1 MKKLTESEIYIID
14 SLFERKQIDKQ
25 RLIKAIS
32 ILPEKLI
39 GDVLNSLTEGIVN
52 ITSSNIK
59 EPISTYIL
67 KDTPNKFLTI
77 KEIKDFYNIG
87 IGEAKDIVD
96 GIPSV
101 LDTTLRVGNEVID
114 KSKTLEFQNF
124 ILRLKDIR
132 MWVARDKDNQLYL
145 YRDKPTKGMA
155 SDTIVWL
162 TTSFNTIHI
171 DSDLFPSVKWE
182 DKEPT
187 RVTVRLA

>member
-1 MKKLTESEIYIID
+1 MEKLTESEIYIID

-67 KDTPNKFLTI
+67 KDTPNKLLTI

-87 IGEAKDIVD
+87 IGEAKVIVD

-101 LDTTLRVGNEVID
+101 LDTTVRVGNEVID

-124 ILRLKDIR
+124 ILRLKDI
-132 MWVARDKDNQLYL
+132 
-145 YRDKPTKGMA
+145 GC
-155 SDTIVWL
+155 TI
-162 TTSFNTIHI
+162 
-171 DSDLFPSVKWE
+171 DLILK
-182 DKEPT
+182 
-187 RVTVRLA
+187 

>member
-1 MKKLTESEIYIID
+1 MEKLTESEIYIID

-67 KDTPNKFLTI
+67 KDTPNKLLTI

-87 IGEAKDIVD
+87 LREAKDIVD
-96 GIPSV
+96 EIPSV

-114 KSKTLEFQNF
+114 KSKTPEFQNF
-124 ILRLKDIR
+124 ILRLKDI
-132 MWVARDKDNQLYL
+132 
-145 YRDKPTKGMA
+145 GC
-155 SDTIVWL
+155 TI
-162 TTSFNTIHI
+162 
-171 DSDLFPSVKWE
+171 DLILK
-182 DKEPT
+182 
-187 RVTVRLA
+187 

>member
-1 MKKLTESEIYIID
+1 MEKLTESEIYIID

-32 ILPEKLI
+32 ILPETLI

-67 KDTPNKFLTI
+67 KDTPNKLLTI

-87 IGEAKDIVD
+87 LREAKDIVD
-96 GIPSV
+96 EIPSV

-114 KSKTLEFQNF
+114 KSKTPEFQNF
-124 ILRLKDIR
+124 ILRLKDI
-132 MWVARDKDNQLYL
+132 
-145 YRDKPTKGMA
+145 GC
-155 SDTIVWL
+155 TI
-162 TTSFNTIHI
+162 
-171 DSDLFPSVKWE
+171 DLILK
-182 DKEPT
+182 
-187 RVTVRLA
+187 

>member
-1 MKKLTESEIYIID
+1 MEKLTESEIYIID
-14 SLFERKQIDKQ
+14 SLFERKQIDRQ

-67 KDTPNKFLTI
+67 KDTPNKLLTI

-87 IGEAKDIVD
+87 LREAKDIVD
-96 GIPSV
+96 EIPSV

-124 ILRLKDIR
+124 ILRLKDI
-132 MWVARDKDNQLYL
+132 
-145 YRDKPTKGMA
+145 GC
-155 SDTIVWL
+155 TI
-162 TTSFNTIHI
+162 
-171 DSDLFPSVKWE
+171 DLILK
-182 DKEPT
+182 
-187 RVTVRLA
+187 

>member
-1 MKKLTESEIYIID
+1 MEKLTESEIYIID

-25 RLIKAIS
+25 RLIKTIS

-67 KDTPNKFLTI
+67 KDTPNKLLTI

-124 ILRLKDIR
+124 ILRLKNI
-132 MWVARDKDNQLYL
+132 
-145 YRDKPTKGMA
+145 GC
-155 SDTIVWL
+155 TI
-162 TTSFNTIHI
+162 
-171 DSDLFPSVKWE
+171 DLILK
-182 DKEPT
+182 
-187 RVTVRLA
+187 

>member
-1 MKKLTESEIYIID
+1 MEKLTESEIYIID

-67 KDTPNKFLTI
+67 KDTTNKLLTI

-87 IGEAKDIVD
+87 IGEAKVIVD
-96 GIPSV
+96 EMPSV

-114 KSKTLEFQNF
+114 KSETLEFQNF
-124 ILRLKDIR
+124 ILRLKDI
-132 MWVARDKDNQLYL
+132 
-145 YRDKPTKGMA
+145 GC
-155 SDTIVWL
+155 TI
-162 TTSFNTIHI
+162 
-171 DSDLFPSVKWE
+171 DLILK
-182 DKEPT
+182 
-187 RVTVRLA
+187 

>member
-1 MKKLTESEIYIID
+1 MEKLTESEIYIID
-14 SLFERKQIDKQ
+14 SLFERKQIDRQ

-67 KDTPNKFLTI
+67 KDTPNKLLTI

-87 IGEAKDIVD
+87 LREAKDIVD
-96 GIPSV
+96 EIPSV

-124 ILRLKDIR
+124 TLRLKDI
-132 MWVARDKDNQLYL
+132 
-145 YRDKPTKGMA
+145 GC
-155 SDTIVWL
+155 TI
-162 TTSFNTIHI
+162 
-171 DSDLFPSVKWE
+171 DLILK
-182 DKEPT
+182 
-187 RVTVRLA
+187 